1 MQFLLTFKVVFLNSG
16 HVVHH
21 SESWSRLIYDV
32 SSLYI
37 AYSPVIT
44 RSGCGFILVLVLSS
58 AHSHT
63 LGTLSWKLNKYILY
77 SRWVKIVVENFEYTW
92 DIQTRMTSL
101 PCPLYAFLV
110 LFMVKKLFKNSTQR
124 SLLRQDGLGGKVC
137 ERTRAGIYHDYHL
150 QRVWI
155 SKIADRMFLKGV
167 TWSWQCQSVTAYCTV
182 LWSGLHLSN
191 IQCYSAPSKIR
202 KCFWIRSNS
211 CDRPCGR
218 PNPCDK
224 PCSWTGDPTYTSNCC
239 PRTSRNNGSTSQLIE

>member
-32 SSLYI
+32 SSLYT
-37 AYSPVIT
+37 AYSLVIT

-58 AHSHT
+58 AHSRT

-124 SLLRQDGLGGKVC
+124 SLLRQDGLGGMW
-137 ERTRAGIYHDYHL
+137 EDTGRHLSWLSPPAGLDL
-150 QRVWI
+150 QN
-155 SKIADRMFLKGV
+155 
-167 TWSWQCQSVTAYCTV
+167 SWQNVLKRCDLILAMPKRNSLLHCAVVWPAPIKYSVLFSTLKNTKMLLDQIQFMWQA
-182 LWSGLHLSN
+182 LW
-191 IQCYSAPSKIR
+191 
-202 KCFWIRSNS
+202 
-211 CDRPCGR
+211 
-218 PNPCDK
+218 
-224 PCSWTGDPTYTSNCC
+224 
-239 PRTSRNNGSTSQLIE
+239 